1 VAGSHAG
8 IRGNEFAEVNFAM
21 PIQSINPATGAIL
34 ASFQPLGETALDEC
48 LNRAVA
54 SFAAWKKTPFAGRAR
69 LMTRVADLLEAEA
82 DTFAA
87 IMTAEV
93 GKPLRDARGEA
104 LKSARGCRYYAEH
117 AEGFLRDEDVP
128 TEALRTCIRYEPLGP
143 VLAIMPWNFPFWQV
157 FRFAAPALMGGNV
170 ALLKHA
176 PNVPQCALA
185 IEGIFRRAGFPDD
198 VFQNL
203 FLETDQV
210 AGVIED
216 RRVRA
221 VTLTGSERAGRDVA
235 ARAGHALKKS
245 VLELGGS
252 DPFIVMP
259 SADLGAAVCAAVKS
273 RTGNT
278 GQSCIAAKRIILAN
292 NIGDEFLTLFVRAME
307 ALKVGDPTDAATD
320 LGPMAR
326 PDLLVGLEAQVN
338 ASVRAG
344 AKVLTGGKRLAGPGN
359 FYPPTVL
366 VDVPLASP
374 AAREE
379 LFGPVAAVFR
389 VDGIDE
395 AIRLANDT
403 AYGLGA
409 SVWTR
414 DTGEQ
419 IRFENEIE
427 AGQVFVNAMVA
438 SDPRIP
444 FGGVKNSGYGR
455 ELGAHG
461 IREFVN
467 AKTIWVAGK
476 S

>member
-1 VAGSHAG
+1 
-8 IRGNEFAEVNFAM
+8 
-21 PIQSINPATGAIL
+21 
-34 ASFQPLGETALDEC
+34 
-48 LNRAVA
+48 
-54 SFAAWKKTPFAGRAR
+54 
-69 LMTRVADLLEAEA
+69 
-82 DTFAA
+82 
-87 IMTAEV
+87 
-93 GKPLRDARGEA
+93 
-104 LKSARGCRYYAEH
+104 
-117 AEGFLRDEDVP
+117 
-128 TEALRTCIRYEPLGP
+128 
-143 VLAIMPWNFPFWQV
+143 MPWNFPFWQV

-185 IEGIFRRAGFPDD
+185 IESVFTRAGFPEG

-210 AGVIED
+210 AAVIED
-216 RRVRA
+216 PRIRA

-235 ARAGHALKKS
+235 ARAGRALRKC

-259 SADLGAAVCAAVKS
+259 SANLDAAVNTAVKS

-278 GQSCIAAKRIILAN
+278 GQSCIAAKRIIVAEP
-292 NIGDEFLTLFVRAME
+292 IADEFLARFIKAME
-307 ALKVGDPTDAATD
+307 ALKVGDPADPQTD

-326 PDLLVGLEAQVN
+326 PDLVEGLDAQVS
-338 ASVRAG
+338 ASVAAG
-344 AKVLTGGKRLAGPGN
+344 ARVLTGGARLPGAGN

-366 VDVPLASP
+366 VDAPPDSP

-389 VDGIDE
+389 VNGIDE

-403 AYGLGA
+403 SYGLGA
-409 SVWTR
+409 SVWTS
-414 DTGEQ
+414 DPAEQ

-427 AGQVFVNAMVA
+427 AGQVFVNAMVV

-455 ELGAHG
+455 ELGLHG

-467 AKTIWVAGK
+467 AKTVWVA